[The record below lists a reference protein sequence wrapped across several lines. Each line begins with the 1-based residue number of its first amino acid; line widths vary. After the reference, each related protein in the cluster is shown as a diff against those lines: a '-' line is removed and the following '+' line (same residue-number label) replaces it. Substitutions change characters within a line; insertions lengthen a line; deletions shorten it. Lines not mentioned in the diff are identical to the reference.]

1 MKIIIKVEDGL
12 VQAVYAD
19 GEVDVEVID
28 LDIDVFADE
37 AEEKEFDECK
47 KQMEETI
54 KKPEWRMVW

>member
-28 LDIDVFADE
+28 LDIDDFADE
-37 AEEKEFDECK
+37 AEEKEFDERK
-47 KQMEETI
+47 KQMEETV

>member
-28 LDIDVFADE
+28 LDIDDFADE
-37 AEEKEFDECK
+37 VEEKEFDERK
-47 KQMEETI
+47 KQMEETV